1 MKIKVPVEKGKS
13 YEIEIKTLGTSGE
26 GVGRYQ
32 EFTVFV
38 PYALP
43 GEKVLAGIEEVKKT
57 YAKGKLQKI
66 LTKSADR
73 VAPICAIYDK
83 CGGCQLQHLD
93 YMAQLKA
100 KRQQVIDAITRIGK
114 QSDVYVEP
122 TIGAA
127 TPWNYRNKMQ
137 FPIGKQKGKTIIG
150 CFAQGSHQIIDT
162 TDCHIQKEGNN
173 EVVNAI
179 REIVNKLNIP
189 VYNEDKHSGV
199 LRHVVGRV
207 GKKGD
212 IMVVIVTASDK
223 MPREKEFV
231 KMLRAKLP
239 KVVSIQQNIQ
249 TYRNN
254 VIMGRDTKLLW
265 GKPTILDNIGRLSFH
280 ISPRSFFQVNTEQA
294 EVLYN
299 KALEF
304 ADLHGEETV
313 IDAYCGTGTITLFL
327 AQKAREVYGIEI
339 VKPAIQDAKKNTRD
353 NNVRNAE
360 FIVGD
365 ATVIMPKLYRQ
376 GIRANV
382 VVVDPPRAGCTEVVL
397 ETFANMK
404 PEKIVYVSCN
414 PASLARD
421 MAVLAKLG
429 YKAKKVQP
437 VDMFPNTS
445 HVETVVPLSHK
456 KADSY
461 IHIDVE
467 FGEGEGKIPVD
478 SIAKRAE
485 AYKPKEKVTYKMIK
499 EYIEAKYG
507 FKVHTAYI
515 AEVKRNLG
523 LPMYDAPNA
532 VEELKQP
539 RKHPTAEKVEAIK
552 DALKHFEII

>member
-339 VKPAIQDAKKNTRD
+339 VKPAIQDAKKNARD

-445 HVETVVPLSHK
+445 HVETVILLSR
-456 KADSY
+456 KAPDAEIKARLDMSELDITSAESKATYKEIQEYVKNKYDLHVTNLY
-461 IHIDVE
+461 IAQVKRE
-467 FGEGEGKIPVD
+467 FGIIERENYNTGEGK
-478 SIAKRAE
+478 AKV
-485 AYKPKEKVTYKMIK
+485 PQVTPEKRKAI
-499 EYIEAKYG
+499 IEALKY
-507 FKVHTAYI
+507 YQMI
-515 AEVKRNLG
+515 
-523 LPMYDAPNA
+523 
-532 VEELKQP
+532 
-539 RKHPTAEKVEAIK
+539 
-552 DALKHFEII
+552 